1 VTGTPKLD
9 WSWRDPRI
17 RALHAVG
24 WSARRIGRCIGV
36 GHQGVIDRK
45 AFLGLRSPPPH
56 ARRAKERAAVKRR
69 PPPREQGEPDRRP
82 GAVYVLTSKLIRGRS
97 VGARGGDLPR

>member
-24 WSARRIGRCIGV
+24 WSARCIGV
-36 GHQGVIDRK
+36 SHQGVIDRM

-56 ARRAKERAAVKRR
+56 ARRAKERAAANRR
-69 PPPREQGEPDRRP
+69 APPVEQGEPDRRP
-82 GAVYVLTSKLIRGRS
+82 GAVYVLTSKPIRGRS